1 MKVKVFKLGATGR
14 RPYGRLANNETDEGE
29 LQFALAADHA
39 NGIVR
44 VEFGK
49 AVQWLGLPVAQAR
62 ALAAALTQAADDVE
76 QRKG

>member
-29 LQFALAADHA
+29 LQFAHRAPTTV

-49 AVQWLGLPVAQAR
+49 GGGSGSGSRSPRRAR
-62 ALAAALTQAADDVE
+62 SP
-76 QRKG
+76 RR